1 MPEVRLRDPRS
12 ENFGHRNRHAQN
24 PSACTAKSRVLRQPQ
39 SSLRK
44 DETCE
49 TASGTLRKRPFS
61 AEKHTLLLSIQRG
74 CELTQLPKRT
84 YGYLPQ
90 TAVCKKV
97 LIGEIE
103 RICLK

>member
-49 TASGTLRKRPFS
+49 TASGTPRKKTVQCRKAHP
-61 AEKHTLLLSIQRG
+61 
-74 CELTQLPKRT
+74 LTQHPKGMRT
-84 YGYLPQ
+84 DAA
-90 TAVCKKV
+90 T
-97 LIGEIE
+97 
-103 RICLK
+103 